1 MNLVFL
7 GPPGAGK
14 GTMAGKLA
22 DDQGIPHIS
31 TGDIFRAAIN
41 NETDLGKRVKDILS
55 SGDLVPDELTIELV
69 RERLGEDDAANGYI
83 LDGFPR
89 TIPQAEALD
98 DLASIDRAVNF
109 VLEDEDIIRRLSGR
123 RVHKPSGRTY
133 HVEFNPPKAEGK
145 DDVTGEDL
153 VQRPDD
159 KPESIK
165 NRLEVYRKQ
174 TAPLID
180 YYKSKGILV
189 DVDASPSPDTVF
201 RSLKDTLEI

>member
-1 MNLVFL
+1 
-7 GPPGAGK
+7 
-14 GTMAGKLA
+14 MAGKLA